1 MSEHTHHWVL
11 YEPDD
16 REKVF
21 AECLWGWKENDY
33 VKQCDAMLDEE
44 EIHRRL
50 NAYDKLV
57 AERDLL
63 LRGLGINDPSRIAE
77 VLPASAL
84 EGESDE

>member
-1 MSEHTHHWVL
+1 MPDKHTHEWRAESID
-11 YEPDD
+11 YEGLHIPCIGCREYLSDD
-16 REKVF
+16 
-21 AECLWGWKENDY
+21 
-33 VKQCDAMLDEE
+33 
-44 EIHRRL
+44 EISRRL

-84 EGESDE
+84 EGE